1 MPVRFRIAI
10 VVLCLGIVR
19 AGSSA
24 QSPQQ
29 TLPAPT
35 FRAEVEYVEVDALVT
50 DAQGRF
56 VRDLRKEDFQVFE
69 DGKRQNITSFALVEI
84 PADSIDRPAVAVG
97 GTDVDDAS
105 VQDNERPFLGRLYVL
120 VLDDLHTASSRTPRV
135 RRAAR
140 EFINQ
145 HFGSNDLM
153 AVVTTG
159 GGSDTSQ
166 DFTSNKEL
174 LSAAVD
180 RFMGRKLDSA
190 TMAQNELF
198 YAGGVSGVDGRV
210 ADPFDRERGFN
221 AQSTTRG
228 LRQVA
233 EWLGSVRGRRKTVV
247 FISEGIDYDIHDVFN
262 NQAASTIIDEM
273 RSTIGAAARSNVT
286 IYAVDPRGLVA
297 YADEAIE
304 TGQFADQR
312 PRTAQDP
319 DNPGQTQPRVGIGL
333 AGLRTELQLSQDSLR
348 TIAEETNGF
357 AAVNS
362 NDFKSAFDRIVSDN
376 SAYYVLAYYPPSN
389 KRDGKVHRIEV
400 RTTRPGVTIR
410 ARRAYVAPK
419 GTTASTA
426 ESFYGASAV
435 VARAL
440 SNPLPTTGLAMRVF
454 AAPFKG
460 AQSNASVVLGIEL
473 QGRDLALA
481 DNRQVELSYFA
492 ADASGRLRDGD
503 TTRFRLSLAPDI
515 KARVQKNG
523 IRILRRLNLPPGRYL
538 LRVAA
543 HDDGNDAL
551 GALTHH
557 LEVPDYDKSPL
568 SMSGLLMASS
578 AGSETMTARA
588 DEQLQKVMPMPPA
601 AARTFERNDELLIFT
616 EIYDRGGTT
625 AHTVDIA
632 ARVRSTTGKVVFE
645 REDQRSSEEL
655 QGARGGYGH
664 LVRVPLKGF
673 DAGPYVLTIEAR
685 SRLGD
690 TASRQVRFVVR

>member
-1 MPVRFRIAI
+1 M
-10 VVLCLGIVR
+10 
-19 AGSSA
+19 
-24 QSPQQ
+24 
-29 TLPAPT
+29 
-35 FRAEVEYVEVDALVT
+35 EVDALVT

-69 DGKRQNITSFALVEI
+69 DGKRQNITSFGLVEI
-84 PADSIDRPAVAVG
+84 PADTIDRQAVALG

-120 VLDDLHTASSRTPRV
+120 VLDDLHTAPLRTPRV

-145 HFGSNDLM
+145 HFGPNDLM

-190 TMAQNELF
+190 TMARNELF

-210 ADPFDRERGFN
+210 GDPFEMERGFN

-233 EWLGSVRGRRKTVV
+233 EWLGSIRGRRKTVV
-247 FISEGIDYDIHDVFN
+247 FISEGIDYDITDVFN

-286 IYAVDPRGLVA
+286 IYAVDPRGLIA

-312 PRTAQDP
+312 PRTAVDGG
-319 DNPGQTQPRVGIGL
+319 DPGQLQPRVGIGP

-362 NDFKSAFDRIVSDN
+362 NDFKSAFDRIVTDN

-419 GTTASTA
+419 GTVTASTA

-440 SNPLPTTGLAMRVF
+440 SNPLPTTGLTMRVF

-460 AQSNASVVLGIEL
+460 AQSTASVVLGIEL

-492 ADASGRLRDGD
+492 ADTSGRVRDGD
-503 TTRFRLSLAPDI
+503 TTRFRLSLAPDV

-543 HDDGNDAL
+543 HDEGNDAL
-551 GALTHH
+551 GALSHH
-557 LEVPDYDKSPL
+557 LEIPDYDKSPL

-601 AARTFERNDELLIFT
+601 AARAFDRNDEVLIFT
-616 EIYDRGGTT
+616 EIYDRAGVT

-632 ARVRSTTGKVVFE
+632 ARVRSTTGRVVFE
-645 REDQRSSEEL
+645 REDQRSSDEL
-655 QGARGGYGH
+655 QGTRGGYGH
-664 LVRVPLKGF
+664 LVRVPLKGL
-673 DAGPYVLTIEAR
+673 DPGTYVLTIEAR
-685 SRLGD
+685 SRLGH
-690 TASRQVRFVVR
+690 TASRQVRFAVTP